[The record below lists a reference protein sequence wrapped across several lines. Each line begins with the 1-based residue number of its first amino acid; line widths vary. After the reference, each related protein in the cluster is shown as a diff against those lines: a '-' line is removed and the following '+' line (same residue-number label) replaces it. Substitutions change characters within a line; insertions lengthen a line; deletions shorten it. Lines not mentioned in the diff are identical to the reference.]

1 MANKFCTILN
11 YKELNMQIKPGPKRT
26 NEDGTPDKRQR
37 VTEGK
42 KKEHSD
48 LKPHKHKKGD

>member
-1 MANKFCTILN
+1 
-11 YKELNMQIKPGPKRT
+11 MQIKLGPKRT